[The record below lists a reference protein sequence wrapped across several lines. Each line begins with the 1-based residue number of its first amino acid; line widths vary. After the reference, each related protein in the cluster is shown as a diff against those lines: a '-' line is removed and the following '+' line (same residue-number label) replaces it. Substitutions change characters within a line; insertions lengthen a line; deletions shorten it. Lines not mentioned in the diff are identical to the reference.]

1 MIVGQ
6 GRLPITRNG
15 VVEGACGVSRGTAQ
29 QDEDRARVGAQQL
42 SRSSSERWFP
52 TPWRGQVMG
61 EFGIGQPV
69 RRFEDKRLLS
79 GNGRFQNDNNL
90 LDQAQAHVLR
100 SPHAHARIRSLDRSA
115 AEAAP
120 GVVLIM
126 TGDDLVEAKLG
137 VMGVPFQR
145 KRPDGSPMFARAHL
159 GLAQGT
165 VRYVGEPVAFIV
177 AETLAQAKDAA
188 ELIDIDYEALPSVT
202 DTAEA
207 AEGKIAV
214 WADCPDNI
222 SNLFEA
228 GNTAATEAAFTKAA
242 HIVRRRY
249 VISRVYAHFMEPR
262 GAIGVWDPGEERFTL
277 YADVQYPH
285 RVRQAL
291 ATRIFKI
298 PESKIRVIAGD
309 VGGGF
314 GTKGWQYPEHRLV
327 LLAAKKSRRPVKW
340 TCERS
345 EAIQADEHA
354 RDNVTDAELALDK
367 DGRFLGLRVKTL
379 ANVGAYISSER
390 NLLATFGN
398 VGTLVGVYDV
408 PAAYVA
414 VLAVMA
420 NTNGTAPYRGAGRPE
435 ATYVIERLIDDA
447 ARELGFDPIELRAKN
462 LIPPSSL
469 PCKTALG
476 LNYDC
481 GDFPANQAKALAQA
495 DWAGFPARRDEAR
508 ARGKLR
514 GIGIAN
520 PIEKAAGPG
529 QEFAEIRFHPSG
541 NATLLMGS
549 KNQGQGHETVFKQ
562 VLNERLGLDPASV
575 QYIDGDTDRVA
586 FGIGTNGS
594 RSTVIGGSALW
605 MAADKVIAKGKRIA
619 AHLLEAADIDIE
631 FTDGNFTVAGT
642 DRRINITD
650 VARASFQA
658 GRLPPGLE
666 GGLYETGT
674 FAPDDNTYPNGCHI
688 CEVEIDPDT
697 GALDIVRYVVIDDV
711 GTVVNPIG
719 LKGQIHGGVAQGL
732 GQALMEQVV
741 YDRASGQNLTGSFMD
756 YSMPRADTM
765 PYMEITS
772 NPMPTKRNPLGAKGA
787 GEAGTVGALPAIVNA
802 VVDALYPLGVKHLDM
817 PATSA
822 RIWQAVRDARA

>member
-1 MIVGQ
+1 M
-6 GRLPITRNG
+6 T
-15 VVEGACGVSRGTAQ
+15 
-29 QDEDRARVGAQQL
+29 
-42 SRSSSERWFP
+42 
-52 TPWRGQVMG
+52 VMG
-61 EFGIGQPV
+61 QFGIGQPV
-69 RRFEDKRLLS
+69 RRFEDKRLLC
-79 GNGRFQNDNNL
+79 GNGRFQHDVSL
-90 LDQAQAHVLR
+90 PGQAYAVVLR
-100 SPHAHARIRSLDRSA
+100 SPHAHAAIRAMDLSA
-115 AEAAP
+115 AQAAP
-120 GVVLIM
+120 GVLAIY
-126 TGDDLVEAKLG
+126 TGEDLAAAGLG
-137 VMGVPFQR
+137 TMGVPFRRQ
-145 KRPDGSPMFARAHL
+145 RPDGTPMFWRAHL
-159 GLAQGT
+159 GLAQGR

-177 AETLAQAKDAA
+177 AESLAEAKDAA
-188 ELIDIDYEALPSVT
+188 ELVAIDYDILPSVT

-207 AEGKIAV
+207 AAGKHAV
-214 WADCPDNI
+214 WDDCPDNI
-222 SNLFEA
+222 SNLFES
-228 GNTAATEAAFTKAA
+228 GDKAAADAALAKAA
-242 HIVRRRY
+242 HIVKRRY

-262 GAIGVWDPGEERFTL
+262 GAIGVWDPGEDRYTL

-298 PESKIRVIAGD
+298 PESRIRVIAGD

-327 LLAAKKSRRPVKW
+327 LFAAKRLRRPVKW
-340 TCERS
+340 ACERS

-354 RDNVTDAELALDK
+354 RDNISEAELALDG
-367 DGRFLGLRVKTL
+367 DGRFLGLRVKTF

-398 VGTLVGVYDV
+398 VGTLTGTYDI
-408 PAAYVA
+408 PAAHVA

-447 ARELGFDPIELRAKN
+447 ARALHLDPVELREIN
-462 LIPPSSL
+462 LIPRDKL
-469 PCKTALG
+469 PYKNAFG

-481 GDFPANQAKALAQA
+481 GDFPANQQRVLELA
-495 DWAGFPARRDEAR
+495 DWAGFPRRREESR
-508 ARGKLR
+508 RHGKLR
-514 GIGIAN
+514 GIGLAN

-529 QEFAEIRFHPSG
+529 NEFAEIRFHPSG

-562 VLNERLGLDPASV
+562 ILNERLGLDPAEV

-605 MAADKVIAKGKRIA
+605 MAADKVIAKGRRLA
-619 AHLLEAADIDIE
+619 AHLLEAAEADIE
-631 FTDGNFTVAGT
+631 FAVSDSGGNFAVAGT
-642 DRRINITD
+642 DRQIALSE
-650 VARASFQA
+650 VAKAAFQV

-674 FAPDDNTYPNGCHI
+674 FSPSDTTYPNGSHV
-688 CEVEIDPDT
+688 CEVEIDAET
-697 GALDIVRYVVIDDV
+697 GQLDILNYVVVDDV

-719 LKGQIHGGVAQGL
+719 LKGQIQGGVMQGL
-732 GQALMEQVV
+732 GQAVMEQVA
-741 YDRASGQNLTGSFMD
+741 YDPESGQLLTGTFMD
-756 YSMPRADTM
+756 YAMPRAEDLAAIKI
-765 PYMEITS
+765 ES
-772 NPMPTKRNPLGAKGA
+772 NPCPTKLNPLGAKGA

-802 VVDALYPLGVKHLDM
+802 VMDALTPLGVKHIDM
-817 PATSA
+817 PTTSA
-822 RIWQAVRDARA
+822 RIWQAIQRTQVL

>member
-1 MIVGQ
+1 
-6 GRLPITRNG
+6 
-15 VVEGACGVSRGTAQ
+15 
-29 QDEDRARVGAQQL
+29 
-42 SRSSSERWFP
+42 
-52 TPWRGQVMG
+52 MG

-90 LDQAQAHVLR
+90 LNQAQAYVLR

-115 AEAAP
+115 AEGAP

-126 TGDDLVEAKLG
+126 TGDDLVDAKLG

-145 KRPDGSPMFARAHL
+145 KRPDGSPMFVRAHL

-202 DTAEA
+202 DTVEA

-228 GNTAATEAAFTKAA
+228 GNNAATEAAFAKAA
-242 HIVRRRY
+242 RIVKRRY

-327 LLAAKKSRRPVKW
+327 LLAAKKLRRPVKW

-354 RDNVTDAELALDK
+354 RDNVTDAELALDQ

-398 VGTLVGVYDV
+398 VGTLVGVYDI
-408 PAAYVA
+408 PAADVA

-462 LIPPSSL
+462 LIPPSAL

-481 GDFPANQAKALAQA
+481 GDFPANQAKATAQA
-495 DWAGFPARRDEAR
+495 DWAGFPARRDEAK

-765 PYMEITS
+765 PYIEITS
-772 NPMPTKRNPLGAKGA
+772 NPVPTKRNPLGAKGA

-802 VVDALYPLGVKHLDM
+802 VVDALSPLGVKSLDM

-822 RIWQAVRDARA
+822 RIWQAIRDARA

>member
-1 MIVGQ
+1 MGQ
-6 GRLPITRNG
+6 
-15 VVEGACGVSRGTAQ
+15 
-29 QDEDRARVGAQQL
+29 
-42 SRSSSERWFP
+42 
-52 TPWRGQVMG
+52 
-61 EFGIGQPV
+61 FGIGQPV
-69 RRFEDKRLLS
+69 RRFEDKRLLC
-79 GNGRFQNDNNL
+79 GNGRFQNDVTL
-90 LDQAQAHVLR
+90 PGQAYGFVLR
-100 SPHAHARIRSLDRSA
+100 SPHAHAVMRRVDLSA
-115 AEAAP
+115 AQSAP
-120 GVVLIM
+120 GVLAIYI
-126 TGDDLVEAKLG
+126 GEDLAAAG
-137 VMGVPFQR
+137 MGTMGVPFANNRQ
-145 KRPDGSPMFARAHL
+145 RPDGSPMFWRAHL
-159 GLAQGT
+159 GLAEGR
-165 VRYVGEPVAFIV
+165 VRYVGEPVAFVV

-188 ELIDIDYEALPSVT
+188 ELVEIGYANLPSVT

-207 AEGKIAV
+207 AEGKIPV
-214 WADCPDNI
+214 WDECPDNI
-222 SNLFEA
+222 SNLFET
-228 GNTAATEAAFTKAA
+228 GNKAAADAAFVNAA
-242 HIVRRRY
+242 HIVKRRY

-262 GAIGVWDPGEERFTL
+262 GAIGVWDPGEDRFTL

-298 PESKIRVIAGD
+298 PESRIRVVAGD

-327 LLAAKKSRRPVKW
+327 LLAAKKLRRPVKW
-340 TCERS
+340 MCERS

-354 RDNVTDAELALDK
+354 RDNVSDAELALDK
-367 DGRFLGLRVKTL
+367 DGKFLGLRVKTL

-398 VGTLVGVYDV
+398 VGTLTGTYQIS
-408 PAAYVA
+408 AAYVA

-447 ARELGFDPIELRAKN
+447 ARELGFDSVELRTRN
-462 LIPPSSL
+462 MIPASAMPY
-469 PCKTALG
+469 KTALN

-481 GDFPANQAKALAQA
+481 GDFPANQQKALAQT
-495 DWAGFPARRDEAR
+495 DWAGFPARRDEAK

-549 KNQGQGHETVFKQ
+549 KNQGQGHETTFKQ
-562 VLNERLGLDPASV
+562 VLNEKLGLDPATV

-605 MAADKVIAKGKRIA
+605 MAADKVIAKGRRIA
-619 AHLLEAADIDIE
+619 AHLLEAAEADIE
-631 FTDGNFTVAGT
+631 FAVGPNGGENGGAFVVAGT
-642 DRRINITD
+642 DRRVSITD
-650 VARASFQA
+650 VAKATFQV
-658 GRLPPGLE
+658 GKLPPGFE

-674 FAPDDNTYPNGCHI
+674 FAPSDTTYPNGSHV

-697 GALDIVRYVVIDDV
+697 GEVEVVSYIVVDDV

-732 GQALMEQVV
+732 GQAVMERVV
-741 YDRASGQNLTGSFMD
+741 YDRESGQMLSGSFMD
-756 YSMPRADTM
+756 YAMPRAADM
-765 PYMEITS
+765 PFMKVES
-772 NPMPTKRNPLGAKGA
+772 NPCPTALNPLGAKGA
-787 GEAGTVGALPAIVNA
+787 GEAGTVGALPAVVNA
-802 VVDALYPLGVKHLDM
+802 VLDALAPLGVTQIDM
-817 PATSA
+817 PTTPDRVWTAIRSSK
-822 RIWQAVRDARA
+822 RQ